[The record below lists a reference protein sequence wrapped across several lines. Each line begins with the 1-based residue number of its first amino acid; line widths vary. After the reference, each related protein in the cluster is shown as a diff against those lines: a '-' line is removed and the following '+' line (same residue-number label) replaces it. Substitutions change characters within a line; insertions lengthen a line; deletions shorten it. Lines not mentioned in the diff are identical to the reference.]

1 MTLNILSF
9 LFFSISVLSPLFY
22 FNVYVLFFAKEH
34 SMFLL
39 SNSASFIPTSL
50 VNIYNYIA
58 FVVIPSMPWKH
69 KCSEEEIISL
79 AEFMIS
85 SVNYKF

>member
-1 MTLNILSF
+1 MYILHITMTLNILSF

-39 SNSASFIPTSL
+39 SNSASFHPNVFSQYLQLHCFRRHSKYALETQML
-50 VNIYNYIA
+50 RGGNNIIG
-58 FVVIPSMPWKH
+58 
-69 KCSEEEIISL
+69 
-79 AEFMIS
+79 
-85 SVNYKF
+85 